1 MKYNFPNIAVWM
13 GVREMPWNRPFMMKV
28 YLYLADGLLIDTGPS
43 TLGLESSQFL
53 NSHPIQQ
60 VALTH
65 IHEDHAGMAAYW
77 QEKLQV
83 PIYLH
88 EDSIAEAAVEPQLS
102 AYRLEIWG
110 RCPAFKAEPMPK
122 EIRSGQFYFQ
132 VIDTPG
138 HHLHHKAFLEPE
150 QGWLFSGDLLVNL
163 KPRSVFSGEN
173 MSAMINSLERL
184 EKMDFKTIFCSHTG
198 PRNNGRQLLKQ
209 KLNYLLELKDRVQSL
224 RNQGWNNQ
232 EIDQHL
238 FPETDNLHS
247 ITRGDFSSFNIIRT
261 L

>member
-43 TLGLESSQFL
+43 TLALKSSHFF

-65 IHEDHAGMAAYW
+65 IHEDHAGMAAYL
-77 QEKLQV
+77 QENLQV

-88 EDSIAEAAVEPQLS
+88 EESIAEAAVEPQLS

-110 RCPAFKAEPMPK
+110 RRPAFKAEPISP
-122 EIRSGQFYFQ
+122 EIRSGRHRFK

-138 HHLHHKAFLEPE
+138 HHPHHKAFLEPE
-150 QGWLFSGDLLVNL
+150 QGWLFSGDLLVTI

-173 MSAMINSLERL
+173 MSAMISSLEKL
-184 EKMDFKTIFCSHTG
+184 AGMDFQTVFCSHTG
-198 PRNNGRQLLKQ
+198 PRKNGRQLLKE
-209 KLNYLLELKDRVQSL
+209 KLDYLLELKDKVQSL
-224 RNQGWNNQ
+224 RERGWNNE
-232 EIDQHL
+232 EIDQYL
-238 FPETDNLHS
+238 FPECSPLGG
-247 ITRGDFSSFNIIRT
+247 ITGGDFSSLNIVST